1 MEIPNSYEPNKKN
14 LENKTIFITGATS
27 GIGKALA
34 IKLSKMGAKLI
45 LHGRNN
51 PKLVSM
57 YKEINNIGHEPT
69 VVELDLEKSKADDYQ
84 NFIKLI
90 ETKYQKIDGLV
101 HNAAILG
108 DRSPIEH
115 YDIGLW
121 QKVLH
126 VNLTA
131 PFILTRCLLP
141 FLKQSEG
148 SSIIFTSS
156 GVGISGK
163 AYWGSYSVSKFGIEG
178 LYQILADELENTN
191 IRVNCIDPGSTR
203 TKMRKKAYPS
213 ENPKNVSRPEDVLR
227 PYLFLLSE
235 ESISVN
241 RKRVAC
247 QKK

>member
-1 MEIPNSYEPNKKN
+1 MKIPNSYKPNKN
-14 LENKTIFITGATS
+14 NIENKIVFITGATS

-34 IKLSKMGAKLI
+34 LELSKMGVKLI
-45 LHGRNN
+45 LHGRNKS
-51 PKLVSM
+51 KLDSL
-57 YKEINNIGHEPT
+57 YKEIKNIGYEPT
-69 VVELDLEKSKADDYQ
+69 IVTLDLENSKADDYK

-90 ETKYQKIDGLV
+90 ESKYQKIDGLV

-141 FLKQSEG
+141 FLKESLER

-191 IRVNCIDPGSTR
+191 IRVNCIDPGATR

-213 ENPKNVSRPEDVLR
+213 ENPNNISKPEVILR
-227 PYLFLLSE
+227 PYLFLLSD
-235 ESISVN
+235 ESSSIN
-241 RKRVAC
+241 RKRIAC
-247 QKK
+247 Q